1 MANTEEDS
9 GSKRDVKIISRQE
22 GNISKH
28 FGRTGEVFTYTICM
42 YATGIL
48 YENLIWERT
57 FPHDKFD
64 PYINV

>member
-9 GSKRDVKIISRQE
+9 GSKRDVEIISRQE
-22 GNISKH
+22 GNISGH
-28 FGRTGEVFTYTICM
+28 FGELERFLHI